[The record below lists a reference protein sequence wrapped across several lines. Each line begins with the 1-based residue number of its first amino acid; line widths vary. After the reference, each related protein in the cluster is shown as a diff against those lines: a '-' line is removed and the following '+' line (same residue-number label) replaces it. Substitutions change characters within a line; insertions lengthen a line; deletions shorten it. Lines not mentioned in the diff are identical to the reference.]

1 MARHTCKYFTTAH
14 RGSRRC
20 KFCNR
25 QQFRDPA
32 GKWRWSMTL
41 QQFANKWLPAV
52 SGTKP
57 EDMLTVKVAFPF
69 EWNCYES
76 WNVVFRVW
84 VQLPEVTRR
93 RQHGQ
98 GTPADVLNGWMSKYA
113 EDFCLIDYEAEKYF
127 EQRIGKPYATGDNT
141 YASMREVIQS

>member
-1 MARHTCKYFTTAH
+1 MARHTCKYFTPAH

-25 QQFRDPA
+25 QQFRVG

-41 QQFANKWLPAV
+41 QQFAYRWLPAV

-69 EWNCYES
+69 EWNCYET

-84 VQLPEVTRR
+84 VQLPEVARR
-93 RQHGQ
+93 RQHGL
-98 GTPADVLNGWMSKYA
+98 GTPADILNGWMSKYA
-113 EDFCLIDYEAEKYF
+113 QDFCIIDYEAEQYF
-127 EQRIGKPYATGDNT
+127 EKRTGKPFQIGDNT
-141 YASMREVIQS
+141 YGAMREIIQS